1 MSGGPLKRREF
12 MDEVERACFVALS
25 QDRAEAQSRKTMN
38 LLKVHFNENYRIH
51 YELMISAERQLIEVG
66 LHFEDGPDPTSRQ
79 LAFFDQYVLEIKDE
93 LGEEFEL
100 ERWTKSWGHCFE
112 TWPLEPLTSEL
123 AERLGKRLA
132 EIIDVL
138 QPILDE
144 AVDLGIAADTPRPS
158 TWRRRFRR

>member
-1 MSGGPLKRREF
+1 
-12 MDEVERACFVALS
+12 MDQVERACLAALA
-25 QDRAEAQSRKTMN
+25 AERGDPHSRKTMN
-38 LLKVHFNENYRIH
+38 LLKIHFNENYRIH
-51 YELMISAERQLIEVG
+51 YELMISAENSVIEIG
-66 LHFEDGPDPTSRQ
+66 LHFEDGPEPTTRL
-79 LAFFDQYVLEIKDE
+79 LAFFDQYVLEIKHV

-112 TWPLEPLTSEL
+112 IWSLEPLT
-123 AERLGKRLA
+123 ATFARRLGKRLA

-144 AVDLGIAADTPRPS
+144 AVALGIAAETPRPS